1 MDASVFSFRNNSNEV
16 QEFSVF
22 ESSSLSGANSNLT
35 VVWNFEA
42 NYSDIYTIGADP
54 WFNAKVTNSPGAF
67 AIRLFRTDG
76 SDFIESTSLP
86 NDPFLTTLST
96 VEFQDYLNNGAFG
109 DIGVWELLGP
119 STGGN
124 EDIGAIQTF
133 WNIRCTPKQAF
144 IDANDISTS
153 PSLNYGVQSISLG
166 GGNGAGVNWTNIVVK
181 PSSSAVAPAL
191 VSNPNISVV
200 SNSNFSYS
208 DFLWSTI
215 QRTYDIKN
223 FQIFS
228 LSQQQILQPFLFD
241 RTLATGKVYQK
252 VLTPTIDP
260 YQSQNY
266 IITPDGK
273 GYVLDGF
280 TKIKYTL
287 LPLTTVRLILDYT
300 YIDISTPLIAS
311 LVKPEIIKDYITPDF
326 VDNMETGYD
335 KFGCDFLI
343 KRSKE
348 LSQKLQWLKD
358 GKPLQPQFSN
368 QSGSSVSAIS
378 ASTTGKNPLWQEQ
391 ITSRLLY
398 IKQLMT
404 NYDCFSK
411 EEIDAMPQFGGVGSE
426 FVRNNLWMP
435 SPEFV
440 QHQLDTEQ
448 GARKLFRKH
457 DFPIEKE

>member
-42 NYSDIYTIGADP
+42 NYSDIYSPVVDP
-54 WFNAKVTNSPGAF
+54 WYNAKITNSPGAF

-76 SDFIESTSLP
+76 STFIESTSLP
-86 NDPFLTTLST
+86 NDPALTTLST
-96 VEFQDYLNNGAFG
+96 IEFQDFLNRGGFG

-119 STGGN
+119 TTGGN
-124 EDIGAIQTF
+124 EEIGAIQTF
-133 WNIRCTPKQAF
+133 WNIRCTPSQAF
-144 IDANDISTS
+144 IDANDISTD
-153 PSLNYGVQSISLG
+153 PKFNYGVQSISLS
-166 GGNGAGVNWTNIVVK
+166 GGNGIVNWNQITVR
-181 PSSSAVAPAL
+181 PSAVAVAPAL

-223 FQIFS
+223 FQIYS
-228 LSQQQILQPFLFD
+228 LSQQQILEPFLFD

-273 GYVLDGF
+273 GYILDGF

-300 YIDISTPLIAS
+300 YIDISTPLIAK
-311 LVKPEIIKDYITPDF
+311 LVAKPLIQHLSEPLSEPLTQYIATSPGNYAPAPLPEAFINNMEDGYERFGCKFLAARLVVQQEKLEFLKSKPPGKRNPKWQQFLNDKITYITKKLTKQECDVPDF
-326 VDNMETGYD
+326 EVKGD
-335 KFGCDFLI
+335 
-343 KRSKE
+343 
-348 LSQKLQWLKD
+348 
-358 GKPLQPQFSN
+358 
-368 QSGSSVSAIS
+368 
-378 ASTTGKNPLWQEQ
+378 
-391 ITSRLLY
+391 
-398 IKQLMT
+398 
-404 NYDCFSK
+404 
-411 EEIDAMPQFGGVGSE
+411 E
-426 FVRNNLWMP
+426 FIRRNLWMP

-448 GARKLFRKH
+448 GARKLFGKH

>member
-22 ESSSLSGANSNLT
+22 ESSSLSGANSNLS
-35 VVWNFEA
+35 VVWNFES
-42 NYSDIYTIGADP
+42 NYSPIYNIPDTRWWNP
-54 WFNAKVTNSPGAF
+54 KVTNSPGAF

-76 SDFIESTSLP
+76 STFVESTAGN
-86 NDPFLTTLST
+86 NDPALTNLTTA
-96 VEFQDYLNNGAFG
+96 EFQDYLNNGPFG
-109 DIGVWELLGP
+109 DIGVWEFIGP
-119 STGGN
+119 SAVN
-124 EDIGAIQTF
+124 EELGAIISF
-133 WNIRCTPKQAF
+133 WTIRCTPTQAF
-144 IDANDISTS
+144 IDANNISTS
-153 PSLNYGVQSISLG
+153 PSLNYGVESISLG
-166 GGNGAGVNWTNIVVK
+166 GQNAAFNWTNIVVK
-181 PSSSAVAPAL
+181 PRSSAVAPAL
-191 VSNPNISVV
+191 ASNPNISVV

-343 KRSKE
+343 KRSEE